1 MIMIGSREERLIEKV
16 KTLAVAGV
24 FSVDEQSLI
33 TTALTTTGSL
43 KSSFEENQ
51 SAIVIPPVC
60 SIREASR
67 YLSCGR
73 NKIFGLL
80 RDGTLEAVRPNCRK
94 TLILKAS
101 IANYLNRLRSA

>member
-1 MIMIGSREERLIEKV
+1 MTGSREERLIEKV
-16 KTLAVAGV
+16 KKLTAAGV

-33 TTALTTTGSL
+33 STAITTTGSL

-60 SIREASR
+60 SINEAR
-67 YLSCGR
+67 QYLSCGR
-73 NKIFGLL
+73 NKIFDLL
-80 RDGTLEAVRPNCRK
+80 KDGMLEAIRPNCRK

-101 IANYLNRLRSA
+101 IANYISSLRSA